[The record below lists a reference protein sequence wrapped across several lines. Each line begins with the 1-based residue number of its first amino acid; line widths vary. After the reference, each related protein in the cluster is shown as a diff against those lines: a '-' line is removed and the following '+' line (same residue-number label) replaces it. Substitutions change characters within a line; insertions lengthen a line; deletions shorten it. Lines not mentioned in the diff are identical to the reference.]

1 MPKSCLQ
8 AGQERRI
15 ERDRERVRG
24 GGGGGDADRG
34 RKQKTK
40 KQKRWLGPKVKLV
53 LSI

>member
-15 ERDRERVRG
+15 ERDRERVG
-24 GGGGGDADRG
+24 GGGGGG
-34 RKQKTK
+34 GGETK